1 VRDVEVFMLVIGT
14 ISSSVDLNAIFD
26 LFMNTGIFAVLF
38 GWLFY
43 DTRKENKNR
52 EDRLISHIEK
62 QGKALDRITDT
73 IERIDVRLTYIEK
86 KVDEHK
92 KDDKS

>member
-1 VRDVEVFMLVIGT
+1 MLVLGT

>member
-1 VRDVEVFMLVIGT
+1 MEVFMLVLGT
-14 ISSSVDLNAIFD
+14 VASSVDLNAIFD

-43 DTRKENKNR
+43 DTRKESKNR
-52 EDRLISHIEK
+52 EDRLMNHIEK
-62 QGKALDRITDT
+62 QGEALDRITDT
-73 IERIDVRLTYIEK
+73 IERMDVRLTRIEN
-86 KVDEHK
+86 KVDEHT

>member
-1 VRDVEVFMLVIGT
+1 MLVIGT